1 MTLTIDKIN
10 QQLTKHVK
18 ENLKWDDLNTGS
30 NTQNG
35 EQSYIRD
42 IIDIIHLM
50 GGKIGSLAASQKPK
64 DIQNVLFP
72 SVSHPITYEC
82 KKSTTGKYI
91 LNDTI
96 PKKDD
101 DYYYMFINVKERD
114 VEIKHSSFMLKKIT
128 NNDYCIEEEQKSLF
142 TKAIECSC
150 KMLNNNRNVESYR
163 QLYDIMIHIQKN
175 AVKMGDIEISEY
187 GQMFKQASD
196 FGIVKSRPRPN
207 WSIKI

>member
-50 GGKIGSLAASQKPK
+50 GEKIGSLAASQKPK

-96 PKKDD
+96 
-101 DYYYMFINVKERD
+101 
-114 VEIKHSSFMLKKIT
+114 
-128 NNDYCIEEEQKSLF
+128 EEEQKSLF
-142 TKAIECSC
+142 TKARECSC
-150 KMLNNNRNVESYR
+150 KMLNNNRNAESYR

-175 AVKMGDIEISEY
+175 AVKMGDIELSDY